1 MAKIEFRNVVKRF
14 GDVEVIPD
22 MNLVIE
28 DGEFVALLGPSGCGK
43 STSLFMLAGIYL
55 PSGGELLFDGHVV
68 NEVEAR
74 DRNVGIVFQS
84 YALYPHMSVR
94 DNILFPL
101 RFKKTPRDEALAP
114 GEGRRRPRP
123 GRGTA
128 GPSSPASFPAASSS
142 ASRWHAPW

>member
-1 MAKIEFRNVVKRF
+1 MAKIEFRNVAKRF

-43 STSLFMLAGIYL
+43 STSLFMLAGIYV
-55 PSGGELLFDGHVV
+55 PSEGQLLFDGHVV

-84 YALYPHMSVR
+84 YALYPHMSCARQHPV
-94 DNILFPL
+94 PL
-101 RFKKTPRDEALAP
+101 ALQ
-114 GEGRRRPRP
+114 ED
-123 GRGTA
+123 
-128 GPSSPASFPAASSS
+128 AA
-142 ASRWHAPW
+142 R